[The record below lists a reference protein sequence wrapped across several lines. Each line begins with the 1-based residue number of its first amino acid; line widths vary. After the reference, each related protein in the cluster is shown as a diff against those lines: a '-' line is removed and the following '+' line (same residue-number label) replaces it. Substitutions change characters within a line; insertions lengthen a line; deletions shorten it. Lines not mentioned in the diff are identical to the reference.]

1 MIIPITIPMTV
12 STSRQV
18 IPMAVSA
25 SRQVIPMSLGAAY
38 ITIAGEEYTGP
49 YEVTPKAWVDQTL
62 ETEGLLMTDDV
73 TVFKVP
79 YYETSNLFDGKTV
92 YIAEEV

>member
-1 MIIPITIPMTV
+1 MITPITIPMTV

-18 IPMAVSA
+18 IPMS
-25 SRQVIPMSLGAAY
+25 IGAAY
-38 ITIAGEEYTGP
+38 MAANVHEYEGP
-49 YEVTPKAWVDQTL
+49 YEITPKAWDNQIL

-79 YYETSNLFDGKTV
+79 YYETVNLFDGKTA

>member
-1 MIIPITIPMTV
+1 MITPITIPMTV

-18 IPMAVSA
+18 IPMS
-25 SRQVIPMSLGAAY
+25 IGAAY
-38 ITIAGEEYTGP
+38 MAANVHEYEGP
-49 YEVTPKAWVDQTL
+49 YEITPKAWDNQIL

-79 YYETSNLFDGKTV
+79 YYETVNLFDGKTV